1 MSGLEAVVAAAGRA
15 VAERAL
21 REGLAARAAKAE
33 RDADLSELIRAG
45 FPDRFVRRSLERQ
58 LAAIADGVERRI
70 AVLAEQEYGGLTEND
85 RTAVLHEV
93 VAALESADLSD
104 RALMAADMDPVKL
117 AKDLRKGLG
126 DPARQ
131 LGEAGA
137 RLYDV
142 LLDECLDCLLRIV
155 RQLPQYLP
163 RAATEALSR
172 LSAVEERIAAL
183 GQQVASGLARLPA
196 RSLDAPTGTQ
206 DDAEFER
213 RYLEHLGTTLDEVEL
228 FGVRVE
234 NYRPRAT
241 LSVAY
246 ISLNVSL
253 EDRSRE
259 RVPERMRFADL
270 TDLPG
275 AGGGYEAATLRV
287 ESALGRSRRVLLRGD
302 AGSGKS
308 TLLRWLSVTAAR
320 NGFFG
325 DLAPWKGRVPLFVKL
340 RSHPSGRLPG
350 PEDLLADVAAPLAGR
365 MPEGWAHRIL
375 DAGRALLL
383 VDGVDELAVRHRPAV
398 RQWLGGLL
406 AAYPGTVTVVTS
418 RPAAADARW
427 LAEEGFS
434 PVLLEPMTPAD
445 LRELVRQWHV
455 AMRGSRS
462 LPCAPERLDEY
473 EGALLAR
480 FESSPHLRALASTPL
495 LAAMLCALNLDRGKQ
510 LPRNRMGLYEAALE
524 LLLERR
530 DAERGI
536 AVEVTL
542 EPEQKVRILQDLA
555 WRLTMLGRSELSSAT
570 ALKRVEERIGTMP
583 RVEAPAR
590 AVLDHLLQRSGVIR
604 EPVPGRIDFVHRT
617 VQEYLA
623 AKQAADDADVEP
635 LVERAHL
642 DQWRET
648 VVMAAGHANAPV
660 RRELLG
666 GLLDRIDGRDR
677 HARRLRLLVAG
688 CLETIQE
695 LPRDLEERV
704 EACLAEVIP
713 PRNAAEA
720 RVLALAGEEVL
731 RRLPDDL
738 GGLSQA
744 RAVATVRTCWLVNGP
759 RALRRLAG
767 YRDDPRGKVQEE
779 LVAGWDYF
787 DPDHYATE
795 VLADAPLLD
804 ERLEVDNPRLLGSLH
819 RLERLRSLHVSCP
832 VSGGLDFLR
841 GLPRLRGLTVYS
853 MDSMDEADLDAVG
866 TLTGLEW
873 LSIDVE
879 SSLPADLEPLT
890 RLSAL
895 EDLILQGR
903 GFTGD
908 LAFLDRMPRLDILTL
923 AGLALIDD
931 FGPVARQTELRSLHL
946 HQAPRLKDL
955 RFLAD
960 LPRLGSFALSGG
972 DVAGGLRVLADHC
985 PRLRSVSLWDTTVDD
1000 LDALDAFD
1008 DLFLLRLGTCP
1019 VRDLSPLA
1027 RRRGLESLTLYETP
1041 ASDLGPL
1048 AELSKLEFLSLERS
1062 SQVTDLSPLASL
1074 TELRSVSVRGMTSD
1088 LDLAPLAGKPGL
1100 RVIADP
1106 TQKFRN
1112 VHLLHRSAKIER
1124 S

>member
-1 MSGLEAVVAAAGRA
+1 MSGLEAVVAAAGKA

-21 REGLAARAAKAE
+21 REGLAARTDRAE
-33 RDADLSELIRAG
+33 RAADLTELIRTG

-58 LAAIADGVERRI
+58 LGTIADGVERRI
-70 AVLAEQEYGGLTEND
+70 AVLAEQEYGGLGEND
-85 RTAVLHEV
+85 RAAVLHEV
-93 VAALESADLSD
+93 VAALRSADLSD
-104 RALMAADMDPVKL
+104 GALMAADMDPVKL
-117 AKDLRKGLG
+117 ARDLRNTLG

-155 RQLPQYLP
+155 SQLPQYLP
-163 RAATEALSR
+163 RATTEALGR
-172 LSAVEERIAAL
+172 MTAVEEQIAAL
-183 GQQVASGLARLPA
+183 GQQVASGLARLPV

-206 DDAEFER
+206 DDTEFER
-213 RYLEHLGTTLDEVEL
+213 RYLEHLSTTLDEVEL

-246 ISLNVSL
+246 ISLSVSP

-270 TDLPG
+270 TD
-275 AGGGYEAATLRV
+275 AGGRHEAATLRV

-320 NGFFG
+320 GGFAG
-325 DLAPWKGRVPLFVKL
+325 DLAPWQGRVPFFVKL
-340 RSHPSGRLPG
+340 RSHPSGKLPG

-406 AAYPGTVTVVTS
+406 AAYPETVSVVTS

-445 LRELVRQWHV
+445 LRELVRQWHI
-455 AMRGSRS
+455 AMRGSRN
-462 LPCAPERLDEY
+462 LPCEPERLDEY

-480 FESSPHLRALASTPL
+480 FESSPHLRALATTPL

-536 AVEVTL
+536 AAEVTL

-555 WRLTMLGRSELSSAT
+555 WQLAVWGRSELSSAT
-570 ALKRVEERIGTMP
+570 ALRRVEERIGTMP
-583 RVEAPAR
+583 RVEASAR

-660 RRELLG
+660 RRDLLG
-666 GLLDRIDGRDR
+666 GLLDRIDGQDK

-713 PRNAAEA
+713 PRNEAEA
-720 RVLALAGEEVL
+720 RVLALAGEEIL

-738 GGLSQA
+738 GELSQT
-744 RAVATVRTCWLVNGP
+744 RAAATVRTCWLINGQ

-767 YRDDPRGKVQEE
+767 YGGDPREKVQRE
-779 LVAGWDYF
+779 LIAGWDYF
-787 DPDHYATE
+787 DPDRYATE
-795 VLADAPLLD
+795 VLADAPLPGG
-804 ERLEVDNPRLLGSLH
+804 RVAVDNPRLLGSLH
-819 RLERLRSLHVSCP
+819 HLKGLRNLHVSCP

-866 TLTGLEW
+866 TLTGLDW

-895 EDLILQGR
+895 ENLALQGR

-908 LAFLDRMPRLDILTL
+908 LSFLDRMPRLDTLTL
-923 AGLALIDD
+923 VGLELIDD
-931 FGPVARQTELRSLHL
+931 FDPVARQTGLRGLHL
-946 HQAPRLKDL
+946 HQVPHLMDL
-955 RFLAD
+955 AFLAD
-960 LPRLGSFALSGG
+960 LPRLGSFILSGG
-972 DVAGGLRVLADHC
+972 DIVGGLRVLADHC
-985 PRLRSVSLWDTTVDD
+985 PQLRSLSLWNTTVDD

-1008 DLFLLRLGTCP
+1008 NLFMLHLGKCP
-1019 VRDLSPLA
+1019 VRDLAPLA
-1027 RRRGLESLTLYETP
+1027 RRRGLESLTLYDTQ

-1048 AELSKLEFLSLERS
+1048 AELSKLEFLSLEGS

-1074 TELRSVSVRGMTSD
+1074 TELRSVRVQGMTSD

-1112 VHLLHRSAKIER
+1112 AHLLHRSAKIER

>member
-1 MSGLEAVVAAAGRA
+1 MSGLEAVVAAAGKA

-21 REGLAARAAKAE
+21 REGLAARTDRAE
-33 RDADLSELIRAG
+33 RAADLTELIRTG

-58 LAAIADGVERRI
+58 LGAIADGVERRI
-70 AVLAEQEYGGLTEND
+70 AVLAEQEYGGLSEND
-85 RTAVLHEV
+85 RAAVLHEV
-93 VAALESADLSD
+93 VAALRSADLSD
-104 RALMAADMDPVKL
+104 GALMAADMDPVKL
-117 AKDLRKGLG
+117 ARDLRNTLG
-126 DPARQ
+126 DPNRQ

-155 RQLPQYLP
+155 SQLPQYLP
-163 RAATEALSR
+163 RATTETLGR
-172 LSAVEERIAAL
+172 MTAVEERIAAL
-183 GQQVASGLARLPA
+183 GQQVTSGLARLPV

-213 RYLEHLGTTLDEVEL
+213 RYLEHLSTTLDEVEL

-246 ISLNVSL
+246 ISLSVSP

-270 TDLPG
+270 TE
-275 AGGGYEAATLRV
+275 AGGRHEAATLRV

-320 NGFFG
+320 GGFAG
-325 DLAPWKGRVPLFVKL
+325 DLAPWQGRVPFFVKL
-340 RSHPSGRLPG
+340 RSHPSGKLPG

-406 AAYPGTVTVVTS
+406 AAYPGTVSVVTS

-434 PVLLEPMTPAD
+434 PVLLEPMTPTD
-445 LRELVRQWHV
+445 LRELVRQWHI

-462 LPCAPERLDEY
+462 LPCEPERLDEY

-480 FESSPHLRALASTPL
+480 FESSPHLRALATTPL

-536 AVEVTL
+536 AAEVTL

-555 WRLTMLGRSELSSAT
+555 WQLAVWGRSELSSAT
-570 ALKRVEERIGTMP
+570 ALRRVEERIGTMP
-583 RVEAPAR
+583 RVEASAR

-660 RRELLG
+660 RRDLLG
-666 GLLDRIDGRDR
+666 GLLDRIDGQDK

-720 RVLALAGEEVL
+720 RVLALAGEEIL

-738 GGLSQA
+738 GGLSQT
-744 RAVATVRTCWLVNGP
+744 RAAATVRTCWLINGQ

-767 YRDDPRGKVQEE
+767 YGGDPREKVQRE
-779 LVAGWDYF
+779 LIAGWDYF
-787 DPDHYATE
+787 DPDRYATE
-795 VLADAPLLD
+795 VLADAPLLKG
-804 ERLEVDNPRLLGSLH
+804 RVVARNSRLLGKLH
-819 RLERLRSLHVSCP
+819 HLKLLRDLRLTCS

-841 GLPRLRGLTVYS
+841 GLPELRGLTVYYL
-853 MDSMDEADLDAVG
+853 DSVDEAALDAVG
-866 TLTGLEW
+866 GLTRLEW
-873 LSIDVE
+873 LTITAE

-890 RLSAL
+890 RLSQL
-895 EDLILQGR
+895 RHLNLSGHS
-903 GFTGD
+903 FTGD
-908 LAFLDRMPRLDILTL
+908 LAFLDAMPRLEILSL
-923 AGLALIDD
+923 AGLESIDD
-931 FGPVARQTELRSLHL
+931 FRPVARQTELVRLHL
-946 HQAPRLKDL
+946 RNAPHL
-955 RFLAD
+955 RDPAFLA
-960 LPRLGSFALSGG
+960 SFPHLHGLVLTG
-972 DVAGGLRVLADHC
+972 THLEGGLRALVGHC
-985 PRLRSVSLWDTTVDD
+985 PRLRTLSLRDTVVGD
-1000 LDALDAFD
+1000 LDALDALD
-1008 DLFLLRLGTCP
+1008 LRLLNLRGCP
-1019 VRDLSPLA
+1019 VEDLSPLA
-1027 RRRGLESLTLYETP
+1027 RQRDLESLILDSVEI
-1041 ASDLGPL
+1041 SDLGPL
-1048 AELSKLEFLSLERS
+1048 AGLSKLDNISLEGCS
-1062 SQVTDLSPLASL
+1062 GVTDLSPLTSL
-1074 TELRSVSVRGMTSD
+1074 ARLRFVDVRGTAPD

-1100 RVIADP
+1100 EVHADP
-1106 TQKFRN
+1106 TQELRN
-1112 VHLLHRSAKIER
+1112 AHLLHRSAKITR
-1124 S
+1124 F